1 MIKRPMKIYLILL
14 VLILGIP
21 VLGQTPYWNEDFM
34 EPQEWTTEGNWHI
47 QTGYMRLDWDPIVI
61 NYDMSA
67 TSPVISLGDREYGL
81 GIIQY
86 LEPWIMMASTEKA
99 EISIVSD
106 GNEYIIWSYDLID
119 GVWGA
124 VTGTEITFDIS
135 AYAETDIQIK
145 FRSYGPTTDAWFWWD
160 VFSLDI
166 ITFVDND
173 LAVSDISGPINLE
186 KGETGTWDVEIKNA
200 GMDYRKDF
208 TIKMFDIKS
217 GNLID
222 SVLEEDSLGFGQTK
236 TYSFEWSSDSAMNTA
251 FYAVVENDGDE
262 YYPNNISPSAFV
274 RVKPDRE
281 FNILVWEN
289 DNNIPTI
296 MDPELGDEIRPP
308 VGVKRALRAAG
319 FDYDTAYLLPDSI
332 SGYDVIFG
340 IMGCYCFT

>member
-1 MIKRPMKIYLILL
+1 MIKQIKKIYLILL

-21 VLGQTPYWNEDFM
+21 ALGQTPYWNEDFM

-67 TSPVISLGDREYGL
+67 TSPVISLEDREYGL
-81 GIIQY
+81 SIIQY
-86 LEPWIMMASTEKA
+86 VEPWIMMASTEKA
-99 EISIVSD
+99 EISIISD
-106 GNEYIIWSYDLID
+106 GNEDILWSHDLID

-124 VTGTEITFDIS
+124 ITGTEITFDIS
-135 AYAETDIQIK
+135 SYAGTDIQIR
-145 FRSYGPTTDAWFWWD
+145 FRSYGPTTDSWFWWD

-186 KGETGTWDVEIKNA
+186 KGETGTWDVEVKNV

-222 SVLEEDSLGFGQTK
+222 SVLEEDSLGFGQIK
-236 TYSFEWSSDSAMNTA
+236 TYSFEWSSDSAVNTA
-251 FYAVVENDGDE
+251 LYAILENDGDE
-262 YYPNNISPSAFV
+262 YFPNNISPSVFV
-274 RVKPDRE
+274 RVKPDKDI
-281 FNILVWEN
+281 NIFVWEN
-289 DNNIPTI
+289 DNGIPTI
-296 MDPELGDEIRPP
+296 IDPEQGDVIRPTL
-308 VGVKRALRAAG
+308 GVKRALDAAG
-319 FDYDTAYLLPDSI
+319 FEYDTGYNLPDTLHD
-332 SGYDVIFG
+332 YQVI
-340 IMGCYCFT
+340 IAVMGCYCVS